1 MVERLKFFQL
11 VYAHRKKLLLTYPAA
26 AYFRQEKLHMLVTEV
41 MVEVHKV
48 FRLERMH
55 WFIYE
60 NFEVRYGYFSRLAER
75 MNRKKLKVDDMLNQ
89 WKRIGLPLDDPFS
102 ESILIDQLDRVA
114 KHKGQFVETHS
125 SI

>member
-1 MVERLKFFQL
+1 L
-11 VYAHRKKLLLTYPAA
+11 
-26 AYFRQEKLHMLVTEV
+26 
-41 MVEVHKV
+41 
-48 FRLERMH
+48 
-55 WFIYE
+55 
-60 NFEVRYGYFSRLAER
+60 S
-75 MNRKKLKVDDMLNQ
+75 KLKLSKADQILFVADGARWIWKRVNQ

>member
-1 MVERLKFFQL
+1 
-11 VYAHRKKLLLTYPAA
+11 
-26 AYFRQEKLHMLVTEV
+26 MLVTEV